1 MVKKWRLIVDG
12 KNDGYY
18 NMAADEA
25 ILENYSSQKIP
36 TLRIYGWRVPFISLG
51 YNQETEKVL
60 TFKESVPFVRRI
72 TGGASIFHDREIT
85 YSITCSLSSLD
96 LPAKVKESYEVL
108 CGFIIRFYSMLG
120 LEAKFAKDIFSSN
133 LGRYDNFCFS
143 SYEYFDLVVKG
154 KKIGGNAQ
162 RRKKNVIFQQGSIPQ
177 LIDADKVKNLI
188 KRADGFDS
196 KITFLNELMK
206 ADTDFYYLQSL
217 LAEAFKKTFDVEFIK
232 EDINIQER
240 KSVEYLLKT
249 KYEQDSWNRYR

>member
-1 MVKKWRLIVDG
+1 MDE

-25 ILENYSSQKIP
+25 ILDNYSSQKIP
-36 TLRIYGWRVPFISLG
+36 TLRIYGWRTPFISLG
-51 YNQETEKVL
+51 YNQEAEKVL
-60 TFKESVPFVRRI
+60 TFEKSVPFVRRI
-72 TGGASIFHDREIT
+72 TGGASILHDQEVT

-96 LPAKVKESYEVL
+96 LPGKVKESYEVL

-120 LEAKFAKDIFSSN
+120 LPAKFAKDIFPSN

-143 SYEYFDLVVKG
+143 SYEHFDLVIRG

-177 LIDADKVKNLI
+177 SIDVDKIKKLIRGV
-188 KRADGFDS
+188 DGFDT
-196 KITFLNELMK
+196 KIIFLNELMK
-206 ADTDFYYLQSL
+206 EDTDFYYLQSL
-217 LAEAFKKTFDVEFIK
+217 LVEAFKVTFNVEFIK
-232 EDINIQER
+232 EDINIQEK

-249 KYEQDSWNRYR
+249 KYERDSWNRYRR